1 MTWWSRSWRR
11 RTLREKLAV
20 KKEKTMFELKKQLDL
35 LGYQAEDRVTAI
47 KGIITSISFDLYGCI
62 QILLNPCIDKEGKL
76 RDLVWLD
83 VNGVKVLSEKLMDI
97 IIPLI

>member
-1 MTWWSRSWRR
+1 
-11 RTLREKLAV
+11 
-20 KKEKTMFELKKQLDL
+20 MFELKKQLDL

-62 QILLNPCIDKEGKL
+62 QILLNPGIDKDGKL

-83 VNGVKVLSEKLMDI
+83 VNRVKVLSEKPVMDQPNFNAI
-97 IIPLI
+97 SGPMDLKGPEKKPVFGI